1 MACKTRTVTE
11 VWRVG
16 PLEGRL
22 VRLDPLT
29 EEHVDALLAAS
40 SEERSAYG
48 FTTVPNGLEE
58 VRSYVQQAVADRTAG
73 EGVPFVQVA
82 RGREKVVGT
91 TRFTNLR
98 RDEDGLNLYAVEI
111 GWTWLAASAQ
121 RSGINV
127 EAKLLLI
134 GHAFEVWGV
143 GRVDLKTDSRNLR
156 SQKAIAALGATREGT
171 LRNWQPSHA
180 EGERGLLRDTVMF
193 SFVSS
198 DWPEVRKRLE
208 ARLEAGGT
216 AH

>member
-1 MACKTRTVTE
+1 M
-11 VWRVG
+11 
-16 PLEGRL
+16 
-22 VRLDPLT
+22 RLDPLT
-29 EEHVDALLAAS
+29 DKHVDALLAAS
-40 SEERSAYG
+40 SEDRSAYG
-48 FTTVPNGLEE
+48 FTTVPNSLEE
-58 VRSYVQQAVADRTAG
+58 MRSYVQQAVADRAAG
-73 EGVPFVQVA
+73 EGVPFVQVDQA
-82 RGREKVVGT
+82 SGKVVGT

-98 RDEDGLNLYAVEI
+98 RDEDGLNVYAVEI

-143 GRVDLKTDSRNLR
+143 GRVDLKTDSRNVR
-156 SQKAIAALGATREGT
+156 SQKAIAALGATREGI

-198 DWPEVRKRLE
+198 EWAEVRKRLE
-208 ARLEAGGT
+208 ARLDSGGT
-216 AH
+216 GHGRER

>member
-1 MACKTRTVTE
+1 M
-11 VWRVG
+11 
-16 PLEGRL
+16 

-40 SEERSAYG
+40 SEDRSAYG

-58 VRSYVQQAVADRTAG
+58 VRSYVQQAEADRAAG
-73 EGVPFVQVA
+73 EGVPFVQVE
-82 RGREKVVGT
+82 RVGGKVVGT

-134 GHAFEVWGV
+134 SHAFDVWGV
-143 GRVDLKTDSRNLR
+143 GRVDLKTDARNLR
-156 SQKAIAALGATREGT
+156 SQRAIAALGATREGV

-180 EGERGLLRDTVMF
+180 EGEGGLLRDTVMF
-193 SFVSS
+193 SFVPSE
-198 DWPEVRKRLE
+198 WPGARKRLE
-208 ARLEAGGT
+208 ARLEAGRT